1 MSPERPV
8 TSWPTRAGW
17 IAVGMAFALA
27 EAGALGGNNL
37 VIAVAVVGWAVLLV
51 DYGAGR
57 RNLAGVDVTWQ
68 LPEELYARRG
78 ARGAFRIRSPHVAH
92 ELFVTDGCASL
103 EVPVVDAGAEATLP
117 AWWRPQV
124 RGELVLQGLTVSS
137 VFPFGLF
144 VHQRVLPREARCV
157 VYPAPRFDPAWEG
170 LQGSGEG
177 DCGTQ
182 AGGAGDLLDL
192 RPYRVGDRLRS
203 LHWRTS
209 ARVGQWMVVE
219 RAREEQEGV
228 RVRVD
233 PDAGLELE
241 LQAAAGAIVEATS
254 NGATV
259 SLELPGHPE
268 LERFGTGTRWR
279 RQLLDALATYPER
292 P

>member
-1 MSPERPV
+1 M
-8 TSWPTRAGW
+8 TTWPTRAGW
-17 IAVGMAFALA
+17 VAVGMAFALA

-37 VIAVAVVGWAVLLV
+37 VIAVAVIGWAVLLV

-57 RNLAGVDVTWQ
+57 RNLAGVELAWQ
-68 LPEELYARRG
+68 LPEELFAGRG
-78 ARGAFRIRSPHVAH
+78 ARGAFRVRSPDHTAH
-92 ELFVTDGCASL
+92 ELFVTDGVASA
-103 EVPVVDAGAEATLP
+103 EAPVVEAGAELTLA
-117 AWWRPQV
+117 AWWRPQH
-124 RGELVLQGLTVSS
+124 RGELVLAGLSVRS

-144 VHQRVLPREARCV
+144 LHQCTVDRQARCT

-170 LQGSGEG
+170 LQGAGEG
-177 DCGTQ
+177 DCGTKI
-182 AGGAGDLLDL
+182 GGAGDLLDL
-192 RPYRVGDRLRS
+192 RAYRVGDRLRS

-209 ARVGQWMVVE
+209 ARFGRWMVVD

-233 PDAGLELE
+233 PDAGLERE
-241 LQAAAGAIVEATS
+241 LQAAAGAILEATG

-279 RQLLDALATYPER
+279 RQLLDALATYGEPG
-292 P
+292 